1 MKKKNIIIPIITI
14 LLLWLLT
21 TTVKAMKIHVYIKDY
36 DGNYI
41 YHYIPMLAT
50 IDTFNG
56 EDHEVHAAT
65 SAKYCSKTFTFPQK
79 GVLRYITIAELPFKI
94 YINDSTSASYIN
106 LSQDDDLENHNW
118 RTWLGQPIRDV
129 VVKYGDMKINCD
141 NNGTFTP
148 LPDVTKSAEYKI
160 YITLN
165 TPTAKSL
172 TYRFTHITRGEF
184 VYRLWKIAGEP
195 SVSVASKFS
204 DYGSSE
210 IYKSAISWAE
220 EKGIVSGTSDN
231 KFNAFEFIKRK
242 DAIVMLWRFAGQPE
256 PQQIVKFEDV
266 EQGSYYEKAV
276 NWAREQGIVS
286 GTGNNKFLPEEDLA
300 TEDAE
305 TILTRYSAIKN
316 QQNQASQTTQ
326 TTQTQTPQETVKKE
340 NIQFEILNID
350 DDNNNIESGK
360 FQIVGITEQSI
371 TNKVNE
377 YFKSVI
383 QGKPNT
389 EIIKN
394 LLTEVQSNKVQ
405 FATEAIQ
412 EGQTTTIAVMQTEI
426 SNEFNKLNYI
436 TLLTFKK
443 QGDKF
448 VCTQIVKYK
457 DKIIETIKPVANSTN
472 LISTSQDLIY
482 NNTSSKLAIKQP
494 KVITRAEYIYKLWEL
509 AGKPTV
515 QSIIQFSDIPEN
527 SKYRQAIAWA
537 QSEGIISGTGNSKFS
552 PDAHIK
558 RKDAVLI
565 LWRISGEP
573 DADGNFTFADVAKG
587 SEYTTAINWAKEEGI
602 ANGAGNNTFL
612 PDNDCTIKEAEAF
625 LERYTYITREEYVYK
640 LWKLAEKPQATSESN
655 FSDVNSNS
663 EYKQAINW
671 AKEEG
676 IATGTNNNTFLPEER
691 IKRKDA
697 IVMLW
702 RLMGEPTP
710 TQTLSFDDIEKGS
723 YYEEA
728 ISWAIE
734 EGITNGTGD
743 ETFSPNAYCKR
754 SEVDTFINRYSYMT
768 REAYIYK
775 LWVMMEEPEAK
786 YPTTFDDVAK
796 SSKYYEA
803 ISWAYSEGLIE
814 GIGNNKF
821 SPTGYIRRGDAILIL
836 YRLAGKP
843 ELESTQ
849 TFQDIEKGS
858 YYQSAV
864 DWALQNEITY
874 GTSNN
879 KFLPENSC
887 TRAEALAFLERYGKL
902 AEKNTVTLTV
912 QIFDSQ
918 QMALA
923 NERIEVTGMLGEFK
937 TNEEGIAVINSQI
950 TDREVKVGKK
960 IIKLKS
966 PSTTNDDGT
975 PTIFGDVSLQVMLK
989 QSESGTWEYNS
1000 INNEEETKDICK
1012 CEYDENYEI
1021 LKIQAM
1027 NVTSTNIITLN
1038 VEVEYEVEDEE
1049 PLYNLIVDVEAGSA
1063 NKTSITSNS
1072 ESIEII
1078 PNANE
1083 EEVTL
1088 CIYRKAKNGGQDGQT
1103 IWVKYIK
1110 EDGKWVSSLKAK
1122 KVNASLTKDTL
1133 TINMETKSES

>member
-1 MKKKNIIIPIITI
+1 MRYHLNGDLMTGIIVQKRSNKSKIEASNNGAYHLNEIGKSGKYNVIITLEKEI
-14 LLLWLLT
+14 T
-21 TTVKAMKIHVYIKDY
+21 KDIKY
-36 DGNYI
+36 SY
-41 YHYIPMLAT
+41 
-50 IDTFNG
+50 
-56 EDHEVHAAT
+56 
-65 SAKYCSKTFTFPQK
+65 SKM
-79 GVLRYITIAELPFKI
+79 
-94 YINDSTSASYIN
+94 S
-106 LSQDDDLENHNW
+106 
-118 RTWLGQPIRDV
+118 
-129 VVKYGDMKINCD
+129 
-141 NNGTFTP
+141 
-148 LPDVTKSAEYKI
+148 
-160 YITLN
+160 
-165 TPTAKSL
+165 
-172 TYRFTHITRGEF
+172 RGEF
-184 VYRLWKIAGEP
+184 VYRLWKLADQP
-195 SVSVASKFS
+195 KASVSSKFS

-231 KFNAFEFIKRK
+231 KFNPFNLIKRK
-242 DAIVMLWRFAGQPE
+242 DAIVMLWRFAGE
-256 PQQIVKFEDV
+256 PAPQRIVKFENV

-276 NWAREQGIVS
+276 NWAREKGIAK
-286 GTGNNKFLPEEDLA
+286 GNGDNQFLPEENLT

-305 TILTRYSAIKN
+305 AFLTRYSAAKN
-316 QQNQASQTTQ
+316 QQTQTSQITQ
-326 TTQTQTPQETVKKE
+326 TTQTQKPQETVKKE
-340 NIQFEILNID
+340 NIEFEILNID
-350 DDNNNIESGK
+350 DDNNNIENSK

-394 LLTEVQSNKVQ
+394 LVTEVQSNKIQ

-426 SNEFNKLNYI
+426 SNEFNRINYI
-436 TLLTFKK
+436 ILLTFKK
-443 QGDKF
+443 QENKF

-457 DKIIETIKPVANSTN
+457 DKIVETIKQVENNAN
-472 LISTSQDLIY
+472 LVSTSQDLIY
-482 NNTSSKLAIKQP
+482 NNTSNKLAIKQQ

-509 AGKPTV
+509 AGNPTV
-515 QSIIQFSDIPEN
+515 QSVIQFSDITED

-537 QSEGIISGTGNSKFS
+537 QNEGIIVGTGNSKFS

-558 RKDAVLI
+558 RKDAILV
-565 LWRISGEP
+565 LWRMSGEP
-573 DADGNFTFADVAKG
+573 DADGSITFTDVAKG

-602 ANGAGNNTFL
+602 AKGVGNNTFL
-612 PDNDCTIKEAEAF
+612 PDNDCTIKEAESF

-640 LWKLAEKPQATSESN
+640 LWKLAGKPETTAESG
-655 FSDVNSNS
+655 FSDVSS
-663 EYKQAINW
+663 ISKYAQAINW

-676 IATGTNNNTFLPEER
+676 IAKGVGNDTFLPEER

-702 RLMGEPTP
+702 RLMGEPIP
-710 TQTLSFDDIEKGS
+710 KQTLSFNDIEKDS
-723 YYEEA
+723 YYEQA

-743 ETFSPNAYCKR
+743 DIFSPDEYCKR
-754 SEVDTFINRYSYMT
+754 LEVDTFINRYSYMT

-775 LWVMMEEPEAK
+775 LWIMEGQPEATNA
-786 YPTTFDDVAK
+786 TTFDDVTK

-814 GIGNNKF
+814 GIGDNKF
-821 SPTGYIRRGDAILIL
+821 SPTGYIRRGDAVLVL

-843 ELESTQ
+843 ELESSQ
-849 TFQDIEKGS
+849 TFEDIEKGS

-864 DWALQNEITY
+864 DWALQNEIAY
-874 GTSNN
+874 GTSDN

-887 TRAEALAFLERYGKL
+887 TRTEALAFLERYGKL
-902 AEKNTVTLTV
+902 TEKNTVTLTV

-918 QMALA
+918 QMVLA

-937 TNEEGIAVINSQI
+937 TNEEGIAIINVPI
-950 TDREVKVGKK
+950 TEKELKVGEK
-960 IIKLKS
+960 IVNLKS
-966 PSTTNDDGT
+966 PSTTNNDGT
-975 PTIFGDVSLQVMLK
+975 PTIFGDISLQVMLK

-1000 INNEEETKDICK
+1000 ISNEAGTKDVCK

-1027 NVTSTNIITLN
+1027 NVTSENIITLN
-1038 VEVEYEVEDEE
+1038 VNVEYEVEDEE
-1049 PLYNLIVDVEAGSA
+1049 ALYDLLVEVEDGTA
-1063 NKTSITSNS
+1063 NKTSIVSTS
-1072 ESIEII
+1072 ETIEIM
-1078 PNANE
+1078 PNADKE
-1083 EEVTL
+1083 KVTL

-1110 EDGKWVSSLKAK
+1110 EDGKWVASLAAK
-1122 KVNASLTKDTL
+1122 RVNASLTKDTL